1 MGNLSFLIA
10 LGKETAE
17 GDLVEVGGFE
27 GAGNFDIGDGAQ
39 LGSAFLSEV
48 ACDVL
53 VGVGQCEVGARTDV
67 GDGTTKER
75 ESCRGVK

>member
-27 GAGNFDIGDGAQ
+27 GAGNFDIGDGTQ
-39 LGSAFLSEV
+39 L
-48 ACDVL
+48 
-53 VGVGQCEVGARTDV
+53 
-67 GDGTTKER
+67 
-75 ESCRGVK
+75 